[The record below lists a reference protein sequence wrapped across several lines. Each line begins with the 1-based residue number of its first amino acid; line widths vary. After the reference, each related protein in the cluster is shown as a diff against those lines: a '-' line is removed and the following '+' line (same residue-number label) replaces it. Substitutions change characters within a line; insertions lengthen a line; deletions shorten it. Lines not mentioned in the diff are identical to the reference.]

1 MVTNPLLW
9 EPIDLP
15 IHEGTTHLLKAPPLD
30 TVTLGI
36 WFQHEFQKE
45 QTYFPLKHFI
55 AGWKQTTKEN
65 FI

>member
-15 IHEGTTHLLKAPPLD
+15 IHEGTTHLLKAPPLN
-30 TVTLGI
+30 TVTWI
-36 WFQHEFQKE
+36 QFQHEFQKE

-55 AGWKQTTKEN
+55 AG
-65 FI
+65 

>member
-15 IHEGTTHLLKAPPLD
+15 IHEGTTHLLKAPPLNN
-30 TVTLGI
+30 VTWI
-36 WFQHEFQKE
+36 QFQHEFQKE

-55 AGWKQTTKEN
+55 AG
-65 FI
+65 